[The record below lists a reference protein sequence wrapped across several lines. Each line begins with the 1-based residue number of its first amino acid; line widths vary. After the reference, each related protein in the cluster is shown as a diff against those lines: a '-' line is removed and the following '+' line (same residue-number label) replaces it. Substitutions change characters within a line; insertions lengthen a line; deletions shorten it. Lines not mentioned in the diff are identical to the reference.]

1 MNIDRLRFNTPVLVK
16 LIREEFNLSYKQIA
30 MIFNV
35 KPETVV
41 SWEFEENEP
50 NEDIVS
56 AMILAYKWVKFWNP
70 IKFAFGLI
78 TGTFSRHI
86 RNGIQQIHIVFL
98 HLIRKSE
105 QIKFKLD
112 S

>member
-1 MNIDRLRFNTPVLVK
+1 MNIDRLRFNTQVLIK
-16 LIREEFNLSYKQIA
+16 IIREEFNLSYKQIA

-41 SWEFEENEP
+41 EWEFSDEKP

-56 AMILAYKWVKFWNP
+56 AMIMAYKWVKFWKP
-70 IKFAFGLI
+70 VKFAFRLV
-78 TGTFSRHI
+78 TETTA
-86 RNGIQQIHIVFL
+86 RNCKTAANKIYIFIL
-98 HLIRKSE
+98 HLVKKTE
-105 QIKFKLD
+105 QIKFKLN